1 MVELK
6 EDIKEA
12 KERMAAWWDHEI
24 IDRPVISYYFPKR
37 SGAIGG
43 YLDALGQDWTLARNV
58 DDIEMFYNGFE
69 KRAAKTYYGGEAIPS
84 LFPNY
89 GPGILAAVFG
99 VIPKFESE
107 TVWFSKPTKPENIIN
122 LLESV
127 KLNQNNEWYSRLL
140 KTTNLGSERAAEM
153 GYEFSITDI
162 GGVLD
167 ILSSFLGPT
176 DIILTMRRKPEII
189 DTCRQIILEK
199 LLKIYDDLYNI
210 IKKNCN
216 GLNAWLNVWCPK
228 SWYPTQ
234 CDFIAMLN
242 PKWFKRFVLPDLI
255 SQIEHMDYAIHHMDG
270 PYQIPFLDDFL
281 AIDQLS
287 GIQWVPGAG
296 RPPQGSSDWIPIY
309 EKIQKAGKNV
319 VIDSLPENVPHLYK
333 QLDQKGLYVRSGFA
347 SEISANF
354 YLPSFIGG
362 QEGEFIQK
370 AVNWVKKNNYSS
382 IDREKLSQFL
392 EQSNIVLDHK
402 TERQLLKEINNCMRE
417 KLFFT

>member
-1 MVELK
+1 MDLK

-12 KERMAAWWDHEI
+12 KERMAAWWNHEL

-37 SGAIGG
+37 SGSIGG
-43 YLDALGQDWTLARNV
+43 YLDALGQDWTLAQNY
-58 DDIEMFYNGFE
+58 DDLELFVNGFE
-69 KRAAKTYYGGEAIPS
+69 KRAIKTYYGGESIPS

-89 GPGILAAVFG
+89 GPGIVAAVFG
-99 VIPKFESE
+99 VIPQFKSE
-107 TVWFSKPTKPENIIN
+107 TMWFSRPTKPEDIIQ
-122 LLESV
+122 LLENTE
-127 KLNQNNEWYSRLL
+127 LNMNNEWYARLL
-140 KTTNLGSERAAEM
+140 RITTQGSERAAQM
-153 GYEFSITDI
+153 GYQFSITDV

-176 DIILTMRRKPEII
+176 DLILTMKRQPQII

-199 LLKIYDDLYNI
+199 LLKIYDDLYAI

-216 GLNAWLNVWCPK
+216 GFNTWLNVWCPK

-242 PKWFKRFVLPDLI
+242 PKWFKRFVLPDLVT
-255 SQIEHMDYAIHHMDG
+255 QIEHMDYAIHHMDG
-270 PYQIPFLDDFL
+270 PYQIPFLDDLL
-281 AIDQLS
+281 AIDHLS

-296 RPPQGSSDWIPIY
+296 RPPQGSDDWMPIY
-309 EKIQKAGKNV
+309 RKIQQAGKNV
-319 VIDSLPENVPHLYK
+319 VIDSLPEDVPHLYRH
-333 QLDQKGLYVRSGFA
+333 LDPKGLYVRAGFA

-362 QEGEFIQK
+362 QDGELIQK
-370 AVNWVKKNNYSS
+370 ALTWVKQNNISRFDKEELKNFL
-382 IDREKLSQFL
+382 IQAKLEF
-392 EQSNIVLDHK
+392 DPK
-402 TERQLLKEINNCMRE
+402 TEKQLFKEINNCMRE